1 MDYTKYKI
9 EDFASNESFID
20 WVNKSDPEAVKYW
33 DLYLSTHPE
42 IRDTVEKARI
52 LVLNLKHA
60 ERTAH
65 DEAQV
70 ESIWHKIEHTVESR
84 PVPETKVKRYRVLA
98 FASATVFCVCVAAWF
113 LLQENSGQQTT
124 DYYAN
129 YKKLPDFVEQ
139 VNTTPEAQK
148 VQLQDGSV
156 VVLAANSSL
165 KYKSDYLND
174 STRSVYLIGEAFF
187 DVTKNPYKPFIV
199 HSNEIL
205 VKVLGTSFRVSA
217 PENKTNVIVSVKTG
231 KVSVSAD
238 NGHEKKD
245 GVILL
250 PNQQVKY
257 ERKEQS
263 FEKTL
268 IEAPEIVN
276 QAIKETDFRFENTP
290 ITEVF
295 KKMESAYGIEIIFNE
310 EIMKKCYLTAPLG
323 SEPMLEKL
331 KIICHT
337 IGASYEV
344 IDANIVINSSGCQ

>member
-1 MDYTKYKI
+1 M
-9 EDFASNESFID
+9 
-20 WVNKSDPEAVKYW
+20 W
-33 DLYLSTHPE
+33 
-42 IRDTVEKARI
+42 R
-52 LVLNLKHA
+52 
-60 ERTAH
+60 
-65 DEAQV
+65 
-70 ESIWHKIEHTVESR
+70 KIEHAVELR
-84 PVPETKVKRYRVLA
+84 PVSQTKVKRNRVLA
-98 FASATVFCVCVAAWF
+98 FASVIIFCACGASWF
-113 LLQENSGQQTT
+113 LLQEGNPQH
-124 DYYAN
+124 AN
-129 YKKLPDFVEQ
+129 QNYTYYKKLPDFVEQ
-139 VNTTPEAQK
+139 VNKTDQPQK

-156 VVLAANSSL
+156 VVLAAKSSL

-174 STRSVYLIGEAFF
+174 STRSVYLMGEAFF

-199 HSNEIL
+199 HSNELL

-231 KVSVSAD
+231 KVSVYAN
-238 NGHEKKD
+238 NGLRDKKD

-257 ERKEQS
+257 EREAQS

-268 IEAPEIVN
+268 IESPEIVN
-276 QAIKETDFRFENTP
+276 QTIKEADFLFENTP

-323 SEPMLEKL
+323 SEPMLEKIN
-331 KIICHT
+331 IICHT